1 MKIPQS
7 AAISQAKLTDY
18 LLAYRRKSDK
28 SQFLAQ
34 AGFKLDDPAA
44 LAKAIRRLIADHDG
58 LVDRRN
64 EYGVFYRVA
73 GVLHGPRGDLE
84 VITVWLQR
92 EVDGEYWFVTLKP
105 AR

>member
-7 AAISQAKLTDY
+7 AIIPATKLTDY

-34 AGFKLDDPAA
+34 AGFTLDDPAA
-44 LAKAIRRLIADHDG
+44 LAGAIRGLIAEHDG
-58 LVDRRN
+58 TVDRRN
-64 EYGVFYRVA
+64 EYGVFYRVE
-73 GVLHGPRGDLE
+73 GILRGPQGDLE
-84 VITVWLQR
+84 VITVWLRR
-92 EVDGEYWFVTLKP
+92 EVDGKYWFITLKP

>member
-7 AAISQAKLTDY
+7 AVIPSAKLTDY

-34 AGFKLDDPAA
+34 AGFTLDDPAT
-44 LAKAIRRLIADHDG
+44 LARAIRRLIAEYDG
-58 LVDRRN
+58 MVDRRN
-64 EYGVFYRVA
+64 EYGAFYRVE
-73 GVLHGPRGDLE
+73 GILRGPRGDLE
-84 VITVWLQR
+84 VITVWLRR
-92 EVDGEYWFVTLKP
+92 EVDGSYWFVTLKP